1 MDNTIGEL
9 AGGRYYHKDT
19 VAAVSLGMGTNAAY
33 IEQAQEISRW
43 KSTIPQPQEIVCLRY
58 FQQI

>member
-43 KSTIPQPQEIVCLRY
+43 KSAIREPQEIVC
-58 FQQI
+58 

>member
-33 IEQAQEISRW
+33 IEQPQEISRW
-43 KSTIPQPQEIVCLRY
+43 KSAIPEPQEIVC
-58 FQQI
+58 